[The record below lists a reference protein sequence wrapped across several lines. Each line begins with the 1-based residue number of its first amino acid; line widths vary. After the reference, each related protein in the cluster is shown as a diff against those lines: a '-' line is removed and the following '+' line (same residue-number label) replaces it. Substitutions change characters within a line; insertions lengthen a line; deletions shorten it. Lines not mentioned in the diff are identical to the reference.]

1 MNIEDIRAIVNNDN
15 LPKQVQKNYILSI
28 IAKDEDAIPLI
39 MEILN
44 FERQEKK
51 ELILDSNM
59 ELSRALITL
68 QDPNI
73 GKDKPK
79 PYIEL
84 AFVVGEIKKHYLK
97 WQDKIRCCF
106 KVAGLP

>member
-1 MNIEDIRAIVNNDN
+1 LNIERE
-15 LPKQVQKNYILSI
+15 QS
-28 IAKDEDAIPLI
+28 
-39 MEILN
+39 
-44 FERQEKK
+44 K

-73 GKDKPK
+73 GKKKPK

-84 AFVVGEIKKHYLK
+84 DFVVGEIKKHYLK
-97 WQDKIRCCF
+97 WQDKIKCTF
-106 KVAGLP
+106 KIKGLP

>member
-1 MNIEDIRAIVNNDN
+1 MDIKKIKEIVNNN
-15 LPKQVQKNYILSI
+15 SLPEQMQKNYILSI
-28 IAKDEDAIPLI
+28 IAKDEDVIPLV

-44 FERQEKK
+44 YERAEKK
-51 ELILDSNM
+51 ELLLDSNM

-73 GKDKPK
+73 GKTKPK

-84 AFVVGEIKKHYLK
+84 DFVIGEIKKHYLK
-97 WQDKIRCCF
+97 WQDKIKCCF
-106 KVAGLP
+106 KVEGLP